1 MSVINY
7 VIANLEESLE
17 ILKDFDPETMTEQ
30 DIERLPYTLE
40 LIEFNRRRAD
50 YLKSSTRTK

>member
-17 ILKDFDPETMTEQ
+17 MLKDLEPGTMTEQ